1 MRHIRFYKKGI
12 DKMKKQTKQNKK
24 TYYKIVREVG
34 GKLTSCVTDKDD
46 GGVNYSK
53 SRWTAPSIKN
63 SKLFI
68 FKNRESARDF
78 KREMLEDEKCYIY
91 KVAAVNP
98 QEIELYEYDPKD
110 IDMFYTL
117 SDEEIFYRT
126 WNCKDEN
133 DMGNIIYMPKGTLF
147 ADKVKLIEKAR

>member
-1 MRHIRFYKKGI
+1 
-12 DKMKKQTKQNKK
+12 MKKETKQNKK

-53 SRWTAPSIKN
+53 SRWTSPSIKN

-78 KREMLEDEKCYIY
+78 KREAFEDEKCYIY

-98 QEIELYEYDPKD
+98 QEIELYKYEPIKATDIEEYW
-110 IDMFYTL
+110 YL
-117 SDEEIFYRT
+117 SDNELLYKL
-126 WNCKDEN
+126 WNCKDDE
-133 DMGNIIYMPKGTLF
+133 KGLAIFLPDGTMF
-147 ADKVKLIEKAR
+147 ADKVKLLEKTR